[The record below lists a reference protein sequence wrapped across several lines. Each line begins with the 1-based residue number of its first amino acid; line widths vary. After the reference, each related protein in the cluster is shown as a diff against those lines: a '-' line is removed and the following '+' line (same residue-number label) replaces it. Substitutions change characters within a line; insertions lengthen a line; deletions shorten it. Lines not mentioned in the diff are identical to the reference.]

1 MIRSKG
7 NPFRR
12 FLVACNPLNK
22 KALEA
27 PEGCA
32 KIIGMK
38 QDEVI
43 ARLRA
48 HEPELRAAGVVRL
61 SLFGST
67 ARNEA
72 QAESDIDLLAAFD
85 DAQSLSL
92 LDMIGIEN
100 RLADLLG
107 QPVDLIEEGT
117 LKPRAQTNASR
128 EAVRAF

>member
-1 MIRSKG
+1 
-7 NPFRR
+7 
-12 FLVACNPLNK
+12 
-22 KALEA
+22 
-27 PEGCA
+27 
-32 KIIGMK
+32 MK
-38 QDEVI
+38 QDEVT
-43 ARLRA
+43 AKLRV
-48 HEPELRAAGVVRL
+48 HEPELRAAGVARL

-72 QAESDIDLLAAFD
+72 RPESDIDLLAAFD

-100 RLADLLG
+100 RLTDLLG

-117 LKPRAQTNASR
+117 LKPRAQANVSR

>member
-1 MIRSKG
+1 
-7 NPFRR
+7 
-12 FLVACNPLNK
+12 
-22 KALEA
+22 
-27 PEGCA
+27 
-32 KIIGMK
+32 MK

-48 HEPELRAAGVVRL
+48 YEPELRAAGVVRL

-72 QAESDIDLLAAFD
+72 RLESDIDLLAAFD

-117 LKPRAQTNASR
+117 LKPRAQANVSR